1 MPKGKI
7 ERRGRKR
14 RQIKPIVLIVT
25 EGESTEPKY
34 FEHFRTRQTNIDI
47 QIVGNKQGGN
57 TDYMG
62 LVRKAIEQVA
72 KKQLSAASG
81 DSMWVLA
88 DADINFSAPDAV
100 KTKSTQLEKVKKVA
114 DRAGI
119 QIAVS
124 APCFEF
130 WYLLHY
136 RYTTKYLRDYD
147 DVKAELR
154 EYIPDYVKTMDVAP
168 LLEAHTAEAIRN
180 AERVE
185 GYHIS
190 NGRKAPLSLDSN
202 PYTEVY
208 RLIKTL
214 R

>member
-1 MPKGKI
+1 MSKGKI

-47 QIVGNKQGGN
+47 QVVGNKQGGN

-62 LVRKAIEQVA
+62 LVRKAIEQIA

-81 DSMWVLA
+81 DTMWVLA
-88 DADINFSAPDAV
+88 DGDINYSVPNAV
-100 KTKSTQLEKVKKVA
+100 ETKSAQLEKARKVA

-147 DVKAELR
+147 AVKAELR
-154 EYIPDYVKTMDVAP
+154 EYIPGYVKTLDVAP
-168 LLEAHTAEAIRN
+168 LLEAHTAEALRN

-185 GYHIS
+185 DYHIS
-190 NGRKAPLSLDSN
+190 NGRKAPLGLDSN

-208 RLIKTL
+208 RLMKTL